1 MASSTISVA
10 QTIPL
15 LCTRMIRVPNT
26 ENGIHMNR
34 IILKD
39 ESSEKSAIL
48 HTMVATCMQDCL
60 TKGLMKSPRVL
71 NEIPDDL
78 LIYNNPCMVGQ
89 IIQHVL
95 QCILP
100 HSQQHLIRITA
111 KTYSD
116 VILIHFRDADGLDE
130 TSIRPSLNEMKDQV
144 EELGGFLDITSHRP
158 SETTIAFSFPN
169 LPDIT
174 SNLN

>member
-15 LCTRMIRVPNT
+15 LCTRMISVSNT
-26 ENGIHMNR
+26 ENGTRMNR
-34 IILKD
+34 IIVKD

-48 HTMVATCMQDCL
+48 HTMVAACMQDCM
-60 TKGLMKSPRVL
+60 TNGLLKSPRVL

-78 LIYNNPCMVGQ
+78 LIYNNPCTVGQ
-89 IIQHVL
+89 VIKHVL
-95 QCILP
+95 HSILP

-116 VILIHFRDADGLDE
+116 VVLIHFRDSDGLDE
-130 TSIRPSLNEMKDQV
+130 TSIRPSLNEMKDLV

-169 LPDIT
+169 LPDIA

>member
-1 MASSTISVA
+1 
-10 QTIPL
+10 
-15 LCTRMIRVPNT
+15 
-26 ENGIHMNR
+26 MNR

-48 HTMVATCMQDCL
+48 HTMVATCMQDCTNMGL
-60 TKGLMKSPRVL
+60 LKGPRVQ

-78 LIYNNPCMVGQ
+78 LIYNNPCMVGN
-89 IIQHVL
+89 IIRQVLKSILQHSEHH
-95 QCILP
+95 Q
-100 HSQQHLIRITA
+100 IRITA

-116 VILIHFRDADGLDE
+116 VILLHFRDADGLDE
-130 TSIRPSLNEMKDQV
+130 NSIRPSLNNMQDMV

-169 LPDIT
+169 LPEIA